1 MAHAHLTGTL
11 PDGRIGQERI
21 WFIDWAQ
28 GQMLREGK
36 DTYLQACSRS
46 RAARRSHVRNVF
58 SDREQSIWITLN
70 DSPLYSVL
78 QISASFSP
86 IHQPLLKSAS
96 LQTYSSTY
104 MLTCKPWRQKRGNV
118 AERWFVLE
126 SHPAHSYQPL
136 QKKKRKASE
145 NRFQLDC
152 FSSSCE
158 LRKNPII
165 NRCLKTLEKCNN
177 CCWTALTRFLRYS
190 KPQNH
195 AT

>member
-1 MAHAHLTGTL
+1 MQTL
-11 PDGRIGQERI
+11 PELYRMGGWVKKESGSLIELKGKCWEKGKIHICKRVAAAGQQA
-21 WFIDWAQ
+21 AQ
-28 GQMLREGK
+28 
-36 DTYLQACSRS
+36 
-46 RAARRSHVRNVF
+46 RSHVRNVF
-58 SDREQSIWITLN
+58 SDWEQSIWITLN

-78 QISASFSP
+78 QLSASFSP
-86 IHQPLLKSAS
+86 THQPLLKSAS

-104 MLTCKPWRQKRGNV
+104 TFTCKAWRQKSGNV

-126 SHPAHSYQPL
+126 SHPPHSYQPL
-136 QKKKRKASE
+136 QKKRKASE

-152 FSSSCE
+152 FSSSRE
-158 LRKNPII
+158 LCKNPII

-177 CCWTALTRFLRYS
+177 CCWTALMWFLRYS